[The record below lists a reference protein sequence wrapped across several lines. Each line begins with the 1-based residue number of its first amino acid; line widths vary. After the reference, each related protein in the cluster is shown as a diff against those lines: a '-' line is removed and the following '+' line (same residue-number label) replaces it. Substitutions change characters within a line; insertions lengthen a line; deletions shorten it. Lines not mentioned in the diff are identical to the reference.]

1 MKNNKNSI
9 YQVAKTYQR
18 LILRE
23 SIPPDLSPEE
33 VMRLLAQEHA
43 REQSLPV
50 WTVNSNETESISDIV
65 NDLNFDQIPDSVDLP
80 GLDGGQIPPSLTS
93 KIEKILRQ
101 HSNLAN
107 NSQNPGGR
115 GKYIV
120 AAVTALIAAGALAY
134 LTYEELK
141 QMVEDYFNPPVQVDV
156 PQNFTPYISPYQQTI
171 NNLGSQQ
178 GGYIPGGIF
187 GG

>member
-18 LILRE
+18 LVEAQGPDPAPTSTPDVPRPQTRPNNIVPTYFRTDLEIERLEIQEIIRILN
-23 SIPPDLSPEE
+23 SIGNTP
-33 VMRLLAQEHA
+33 Q
-43 REQSLPV
+43 
-50 WTVNSNETESISDIV
+50 
-65 NDLNFDQIPDSVDLP
+65 P
-80 GLDGGQIPPSLTS
+80 GS
-93 KIEKILRQ
+93 
-101 HSNLAN
+101 
-107 NSQNPGGR
+107 GR
-115 GKYIV
+115 NKAIQK
-120 AAVTALIAAGALAY
+120 AIAALIAAGALAY
-134 LTYEELK
+134 FTYEELM